1 MHHLDPRPREKEMC
15 LRHGHPCP
23 CPRQRPSP
31 HPSPRPLPSPSPRP
45 ASAIDVVILER
56 WGDGALSG
64 PLAATIAKKQAEYEE
79 KYGSGWLTK
88 PP

>member
-1 MHHLDPRPREKEMC
+1 MPAPAPVAAPVAAPIAE
-15 LRHGHPCP
+15 PVAA
-23 CPRQRPSP
+23 
-31 HPSPRPLPSPSPRP
+31 P
-45 ASAIDVVILER
+45 ASAIDVVISKR